1 MWEFGE
7 RGWASITVG
16 IAAGGVAGQGAPGR
30 DNEHKGLA
38 GWNFAGLDWYFV
50 LGLIFGFDFI
60 VDKFGLYAAPLIMVG
75 SNSFIPGIG
84 FGISLFRRFGLGVI
98 IPFWMLGVIV
108 PTIFATIASA
118 AIGVVLLIGIVVAIL
133 FIVRRA
139 KNRIE

>member
-75 SNSFIPGIG
+75 SNSFVPGIG
-84 FGISLFRRFGLGVI
+84 FGIALFRRFGLGVI

-118 AIGVVLLIGIVVAIL
+118 AIGIVLLIGIVVAIL

>member
-75 SNSFIPGIG
+75 SNSFVPGIG

-118 AIGVVLLIGIVVAIL
+118 AIGIVLLIGIVVAIL
-133 FIVRRA
+133 FIVRRP

>member
-60 VDKFGLYAAPLIMVG
+60 VDKFGLYAAPLIMIG
-75 SNSFIPGIG
+75 SNSFVPGIG
-84 FGISLFRRFGLGVI
+84 FGIALFRRFGLGVI

-108 PTIFATIASA
+108 PTIFATIAST
-118 AIGVVLLIGIVVAIL
+118 AIGIVLLIGIVVAIL